1 MEVGNVFIYIT
12 VILSAFTSL
21 VHSLR
26 ISNKTYIEIQGKACF
41 RRMNGTHQIGC
52 SSETK
57 GNVGILYHITGDNDT
72 EWLLKKGPNKP
83 YIVLLNSLQ
92 FKLDFVKKLKSSGK
106 VNGIIVIHV
115 LQNETL
121 TPFPPEGFSPDSS
134 CPNDRYGLYHEDKN
148 YGNCQNV
155 TWNPVGHGM
164 MFEDFDKFPIFVVI
178 NQTEVDI
185 LIQDCYEKYNKPL
198 PDGSV
203 REYPLCAVQLKDTMS
218 GAKDAKTCYRRTQV
232 PTNLNPDTYC
242 DPLGDHNVIATIK
255 AVPNQEVYPNKSVIV
270 AAARLDSF
278 SMFENIYPS
287 ADNHVTGIVGLL
299 AAAEALSKYKDD
311 IINNN
316 DTRDILFAF
325 FQGEAFDYIGSSR
338 TVYDMQRNVFPMVEE
353 TGKSTLHLVNFS
365 HISHF
370 VEVNQLGYRDDGKV
384 WLHTDPLSQ
393 NNTQTSQEIDKMIQL
408 IKNVANN
415 MSLGIGENS
424 KSQPLPPASVQRFL
438 RKDKI
443 PAVVFS
449 DHQHSYTNKYYNSRF
464 DIAKA
469 IEANTN
475 DSNIITEQAK
485 NLTRI
490 STMLARTLYT
500 LSTRKDAPQ
509 DMTSS
514 ESIVNDLLFCYLIS
528 RQCEMFRRV
537 LDDTDNKN
545 LDESSLPYPFYVSVT
560 STNNQVTYLTKRL
573 LSYFIGDRVNNT
585 KANCKQSGNNKVN
598 QYMWMQGEKNT
609 TTDKRQG
616 FCSRSTAVYTLAQSP
631 LFDQDDYNWNIDEYS
646 AWTES
651 SWQTDSIQM
660 RIFLVPSKHL
670 EVALLCSGLA
680 LLLIS
685 LVAAYFINLKASILF
700 SINSSQ
706 TT

>member
-12 VILSAFTSL
+12 VILSSFTSL

-92 FKLDFVKKLKSSGK
+92 FKLDF
-106 VNGIIVIHV
+106 
-115 LQNETL
+115 NETL

-148 YGNCQNV
+148 YGNCQN
-155 TWNPVGHGM
+155 
-164 MFEDFDKFPIFVVI
+164 
-178 NQTEVDI
+178 TEVDI

-232 PTNLNPDTYC
+232 PTNLNPDTY
-242 DPLGDHNVIATIK
+242 L
-255 AVPNQEVYPNKSVIV
+255 

-500 LSTRKDAPQ
+500 LSTGRDAPQ

-670 EVALLCSGLA
+670 ETVTLVVGLI
-680 LLLIS
+680 LTVVFMTLT
-685 LVAAYFINLKASILF
+685 YFVNKKADVLF
-700 SINSSQ
+700 MQ
-706 TT
+706 RRTRRY